1 MEPVDTT
8 DPEPADMV
16 ETATAVIHRV
26 VPMADFTDFFDRSF
40 TELATVLARQ
50 GIAPAGPPTPTPSS
64 TRRRLPA
71 STCSAAESTR
81 TSHRYSCPQ
90 TAR

>member
-1 MEPVDTT
+1 MTEPELLDLN
-8 DPEPADMV
+8 
-16 ETATAVIHRV
+16 ETKSAVIHGV
-26 VPMADFTDFFDRSF
+26 VPMADIADFFDRSF

-71 STCSAAESTR
+71 STCSEAESTR
-81 TSHRYSCPQ
+81 TSHRHSCPQ